1 MPTKLKQTGLSRS
14 RHIRTRYAAAGF
26 ALAAAAPY
34 ALAVDCEDA
43 AYYVESTSCQ
53 VPQGMNIVNIRV
65 DGAGGGAGGLAA
77 PTLGLADGGA
87 AGANGATVAGAM
99 QVSPNAQLQFLIGT
113 AGQQGANGSDT
124 PMAGGTGGS
133 GDGPGGAGGIGG
145 DGGGGGGGG
154 GASSLTIAGTSMWIR
169 AGGGGGGGGAG
180 PLGAEAGRPRN
191 DSMPLTKVCTNAA
204 ASGGNGGNVEPI
216 TPNGPSGGGGGNGG
230 TYANAASTALQANS
244 ASQTPPAHGS
254 EGGFTGDSCA
264 PDRVEFLFFEA
275 SGNSRGGINAEG
287 THSTPASNGGVFF
300 IFGFD
305 PDRTAQITAISS
317 TGVSVQEPQAMPPGY
332 AVNEYRVTC
341 TGSAG
346 GNASGSAPG
355 PAASANIPMSLP
367 GNQIWTCE
375 VTTTLVDSTGGDS
388 ITTIPTSQQSSH
400 TDIGPEP
407 PRAPARV
414 PVLGAAGAASLGVLG
429 LATWMG
435 LRRRSQ

>member
-1 MPTKLKQTGLSRS
+1 
-14 RHIRTRYAAAGF
+14 
-26 ALAAAAPY
+26 
-34 ALAVDCEDA
+34 
-43 AYYVESTSCQ
+43 
-53 VPQGMNIVNIRV
+53 
-65 DGAGGGAGGLAA
+65 
-77 PTLGLADGGA
+77 
-87 AGANGATVAGAM
+87 
-99 QVSPNAQLQFLIGT
+99 
-113 AGQQGANGSDT
+113 
-124 PMAGGTGGS
+124 
-133 GDGPGGAGGIGG
+133 
-145 DGGGGGGGG
+145 
-154 GASSLTIAGTSMWIR
+154 
-169 AGGGGGGGGAG
+169 
-180 PLGAEAGRPRN
+180 
-191 DSMPLTKVCTNAA
+191 MPLTKVCTNAA

-230 TYANAASTALQANS
+230 TYANAASTAVHANA

-275 SGNSRGGINAEG
+275 SGNSRGGINDKG

-300 IFGFD
+300 VFGFD
-305 PDRTAQITAISS
+305 PDRTAQITAINS

-400 TDIGPEP
+400 TDIGPQ
-407 PRAPARV
+407 PR
-414 PVLGAAGAASLGVLG
+414 PVFRCSGRQVLPHW
-429 LATWMG
+429 AYWD
-435 LRRRSQ
+435 